1 MDYLSFRNQMYD
13 LACFSI
19 DQVYAWQPGFDRNNL
34 YRWTKKGLLVRLKRG
49 YFAFPEY
56 KRKPDYAWYFAN
68 CMYKPSYISLHTAL
82 SFYGI
87 IPESVIQIT
96 SVTTLKTISFF
107 NEFAQYTYR
116 SVKKELMFGYGLKS
130 LPDGRGIR
138 FASSE
143 KALLDL
149 LYLYPEYNTL
159 RQMEDLRLDGDF
171 IHNEFNI
178 KLFKDYLKLF
188 HNKALEHRVKLFF
201 SAYGLSPLQR
211 S

>member
-1 MDYLSFRNQMYD
+1 MVD

-19 DQVYAWQPGFDRNNL
+19 DQVFAWQPGFDRNNL
-34 YRWTKKGLLVRLKRG
+34 YRWTKKGLLVRLRRG

-56 KRKPDYAWYFAN
+56 KGKADYAWYFAN

-96 SVTTLKTISFF
+96 SVTTLKTASFF
-107 NEFAQYTYR
+107 NEFAQYSYQ
-116 SVKKELMFGYGLKS
+116 SVKKALMFGYDLKR

-138 FASSE
+138 FARPE

-149 LYLYPEYNTL
+149 LYLYPEYNTQQ
-159 RQMEDLRLDGDF
+159 QMEDLRLDEDF
-171 IHNEFNI
+171 LHGEFNK
-178 KLFKDYLKLF
+178 KLFKEYLKLF
-188 HNKALEHRVKLFF
+188 HNNALEHRVQLFF
-201 SAYGLSPLQR
+201 SAYGL
-211 S
+211 